1 VPLRG
6 LAPGRYRL
14 RDYVNDREYG
24 ETSAADARVKI
35 AFKGSLLIE
44 AISV

>member
-14 RDYVNDREYG
+14 RDYVNDKEYG
-24 ETSAADARVKI
+24 EISAVNTRLEI
-35 AFKGSLLIE
+35 AFQGSLLIE
-44 AISV
+44 AIPV